1 MIHYAIF
8 WKARNTDTR
17 QQATSNSLIFVV
29 DLNCCF
35 ISSKPQT
42 GRDRGGGGEGRETWF
57 RVKRTFMLPAGWHI
71 PVYVWLNIPR
81 EPAYIINEKLGEGE
95 IIIFPYKIV
104 FIPNNYKICALN
116 MSSLVLF
123 RCKWYAPSGKWQV
136 ASAWRFNKLR
146 KWSWSRSK

>member
-1 MIHYAIF
+1 M
-8 WKARNTDTR
+8 
-17 QQATSNSLIFVV
+17 
-29 DLNCCF
+29 
-35 ISSKPQT
+35 
-42 GRDRGGGGEGRETWF
+42 GGGGETWF

-104 FIPNNYKICALN
+104 FILNNYKICALN

-123 RCKWYAPSGKWQV
+123 RCK
-136 ASAWRFNKLR
+136 
-146 KWSWSRSK
+146 